1 MTDAVSKLIDA
12 VADAHQGAESLRAA
26 LRGGGWDQIERRMA
40 ALLLQVDRAQ
50 WHAERVRRQRSEAPC
65 PSGD

>member
-12 VADAHQGAESLRAA
+12 VADAHRGAEALRAA
-26 LRGGGWDQIERRMA
+26 VRAGGWDEIERRMA

-50 WHAERVRRQRSEAPC
+50 WHANRVLRQRSETAC
-65 PSGD
+65 MSED

>member
-12 VADAHQGAESLRAA
+12 VADAHRGAESLRAA
-26 LRGGGWDQIERRMA
+26 LKDGGWGEIERRMA

-50 WHAERVRRQRSEAPC
+50 WHAERVLRQRSEAC
-65 PSGD
+65 TSEG